1 MATSVEK
8 TMPFSAIMKNSD
20 IFIAL
25 GVIVILMVMIIPL
38 PTPILDLLI
47 AFNITCSIMILF
59 VAMYTIKPLDFSIFP
74 SVLLLV
80 TLLRLSL
87 NIASTRLILLYGN
100 EGLTAA
106 GKVIK
111 TFGSFVVGGN
121 YVVGLVVFVI
131 LVVINFVVITKGSGR
146 IAEVAAR
153 FTLDAMP
160 GKQMSIDADLNA
172 GLISE
177 DEARERR
184 ETISRE
190 ADFYGAMDG
199 ASKFVRGDAIAGI
212 IITLINILGGLV
224 IGVLQQG
231 MTIATAATNYTVLTV
246 GDGLVT
252 QIPALVISTA
262 AGIVVTRAASK
273 GSLGAELVRQI
284 MSQSRA
290 IGLTAFIVVLM
301 GLIPGLPK
309 IPFGILALLLGSM
322 AYMTFRSERGA
333 KEREE
338 VTEAEEVDTPPQ
350 EQVES
355 LLSLDLLDLEVGY
368 GLIPLVDPQQ
378 DGDLLER
385 IRAIRRQFALD
396 LGIVIPPI
404 HIRDNLELKPNEYVL
419 QIKGDRAAGG
429 ELMTGN
435 YMAIDPGTVEKKIE
449 GISTKEPAF
458 GLPALW
464 IPEKDRENAQM
475 AGYTVVDLS
484 TVVATHISEVLKG
497 HVHLLLGRQEVQ
509 KLLDNLSEEYPKVV
523 EELIPTHLSLGE
535 VVKVLQNLLK
545 EGISIRDL
553 VTILETLADNA
564 PVSKNPIL
572 LTEHVRQALGRT
584 ITKKLVGED
593 RKLSVITLDQR
604 IEDLISQSIR
614 HTDQDSY
621 LSIEP
626 EAAQKILMTLNEK
639 LEGFTELNLQPVVL
653 CSPVV
658 RPYFKQLTERFVSNL
673 IVLSHNEISSDILI
687 ESIGVIGINP

>member
-20 IFIAL
+20 IFIAI

-38 PTPILDLLI
+38 PTPLLDLFI

-224 IGVLQQG
+224 IGVWQQG

-284 MSQSRA
+284 VSQSRA
-290 IGLTAFIVVLM
+290 IGLTAFIVLLM

-309 IPFGILALLLGSM
+309 IPFGILALALGSM
-322 AYMTFRSERGA
+322 AYMTFRSEREA
-333 KEREE
+333 KERED

-419 QIKGDRAAGG
+419 QIKGVRAAGG

-484 TVVATHISEVLKG
+484 TVVATHISEILKG
-497 HVHLLLGRQEVQ
+497 HIHLLLGRQEVQ

-572 LTEHVRQALGRT
+572 LTEHVRQALART

-604 IEDLISQSIR
+604 IEDLISQSVR